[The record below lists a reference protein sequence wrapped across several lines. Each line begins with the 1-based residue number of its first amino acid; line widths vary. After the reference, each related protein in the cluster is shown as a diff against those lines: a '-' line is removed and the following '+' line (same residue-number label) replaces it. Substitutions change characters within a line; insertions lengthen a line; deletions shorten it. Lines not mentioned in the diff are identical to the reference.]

1 MYNTHATT
9 KIVFNTKLNLFRV
22 LVAFNTNNVN
32 TKNAVYISGDLQ
44 LYTNYCSYN
53 TANIICAAITTAFK
67 TLRIN
72 KSNLQITKQAYANMC
87 AISESI
93 VSDFCYNQ
101 YQ

>member
-1 MYNTHATT
+1 MYNTQATT
-9 KIVFNTKLNLFRV
+9 KIVFNAKLNTLRV
-22 LVAFNTNNVN
+22 LVAFNTTNVN
-32 TKNAVYISGDLQ
+32 TKNAVYISGDLS
-44 LYTNYCSYN
+44 LYNDSLS
-53 TANIICAAITTAFK
+53 TANNVINAINIAFK